1 MRINTV
7 VPGAI
12 DTPGQTLPDGTREPS
27 RFEMVRKEKPEY
39 IASILESIP
48 LGRPGTVEEL
58 ANAVVFLSSPLSS
71 YISGANLVVD
81 GDMSIGF

>member
-1 MRINTV
+1 
-7 VPGAI
+7 
-12 DTPGQTLPDGTREPS
+12 
-27 RFEMVRKEKPEY
+27 MVRKERPEY
-39 IASILESIP
+39 IASIVESIP